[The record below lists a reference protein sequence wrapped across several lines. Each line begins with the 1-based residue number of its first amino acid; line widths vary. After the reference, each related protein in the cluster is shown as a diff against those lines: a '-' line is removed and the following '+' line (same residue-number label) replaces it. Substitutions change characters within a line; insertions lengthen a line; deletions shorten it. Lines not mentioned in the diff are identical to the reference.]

1 MEIVY
6 SNPPNYDEVAAA
18 FDIKDNRGVVFT
30 YGNKL
35 YVPGG
40 RRVQIDMPL
49 MKHEEVHAHQQK
61 KMGIEEWWERFL
73 EDPAFRL
80 SQELEAYR
88 EQYRNMASLPLEHRI
103 GYLDHI
109 AADLAG
115 AMYGNLLTKDEAKAV
130 ITEGIIL
137 KHTKPGSPKP
147 DARRL
152 KKRQRQ
158 NRKKGRK

>member
-6 SNPPNYDEVAAA
+6 AKPPNYEKVAEA
-18 FDIKDNRGVVFT
+18 FNIRDNSGIVFT

-40 RRVQIDMPL
+40 EKISIDKPL
-49 MKHEEVHAHQQK
+49 MKHEEVHARQQRDI
-61 KMGIEEWWERFL
+61 GIEEWWERFL
-73 EDPAFRL
+73 VDPGFRL

-88 EQYRNMASLPLEHRI
+88 EQYRAMAGLPLEHRI

-109 AADLAG
+109 AADLSG
-115 AMYGNLLTKDEAKAV
+115 VMYGNLLTKEEAKAV
-130 ITEGIIL
+130 ITKDIIL
-137 KHTKPGSPKP
+137 KFSKPSTKSIDPRK
-147 DARRL
+147 L